1 MHEEKSKKKFFSSL
15 FLKVPADLVA
25 VAGWLVLAIIAIYLP
40 LPEIT
45 PIRVLLTLPLMLFIP
60 GYCVIA
66 ALFPKEGDID
76 LIERFVLSAG
86 SSMVIVPL
94 IGLGL
99 NFTPWGIHL
108 EPLVI
113 SLSLFTVLL
122 TLAAHHSRSLVPYDE
137 RFRISFTPILRP
149 VRMSQKKSDRVLGI
163 VLALLILIAI
173 ITAAYVISVPLEG
186 ERFTELFV
194 LGNNMTAADY
204 PDRIIAGLN
213 YPVYVGVRNHEYRNT
228 LYTIEI
234 WMMRMEF
241 DNVTNSSRIAA
252 MDPAGRV
259 MFPLVHDQNTIIP
272 YNVSVNSTRY
282 NRVEFLLFDE
292 DIPGFTIAG
301 NDRIN
306 ASYRNIHL
314 VFRVE
319 DAPEIV
325 EVPDQQI
332 TNPPRS
338 TM

>member
-1 MHEEKSKKKFFSSL
+1 MHEEKSKKKFISSL
-15 FLKVPADLVA
+15 FLRFPADLLA
-25 VAGWLVLAIIAIYLP
+25 AAGWLVLAVITIYLP
-40 LPEIT
+40 IPEIT
-45 PIRVLLTLPLMLFIP
+45 PLRVICTLPLMLFIP

-66 ALFPKEGDID
+66 ALFPREGDID

-113 SLSLFTVLL
+113 SLSLFTVMVI
-122 TLAAHHSRSLVPYDE
+122 LAAHHIRSLIPYDE
-137 RFRISFTPILRP
+137 RFRVSIAPILRP
-149 VRMSQKKSDRVLGI
+149 ATVSHKKSDRVLGI
-163 VLALLILIAI
+163 VLALLILIAL
-173 ITAAYVISVPLEG
+173 ITAVYVISVPREG
-186 ERFTELFV
+186 ERFTEFFV
-194 LGNNMTAADY
+194 LGSNRTAADY
-204 PDRIIAGLN
+204 PDRIIALQN

-259 MFPLVHDQNTIIP
+259 MFPLVHDQTTIIP
-272 YNVSVNSTRY
+272 YNVSANSTGY

-292 DIPGFTIAG
+292 NIPGFEISG
-301 NDRIN
+301 RNRIN

-314 VFRVE
+314 LFRVE
-319 DAPEIV
+319 DA
-325 EVPDQQI
+325 
-332 TNPPRS
+332 S
-338 TM
+338 

>member
-1 MHEEKSKKKFFSSL
+1 M
-15 FLKVPADLVA
+15 
-25 VAGWLVLAIIAIYLP
+25 
-40 LPEIT
+40 
-45 PIRVLLTLPLMLFIP
+45 
-60 GYCVIA
+60 
-66 ALFPKEGDID
+66 
-76 LIERFVLSAG
+76 
-86 SSMVIVPL
+86 
-94 IGLGL
+94 
-99 NFTPWGIHL
+99 
-108 EPLVI
+108 
-113 SLSLFTVLL
+113 
-122 TLAAHHSRSLVPYDE
+122 
-137 RFRISFTPILRP
+137 
-149 VRMSQKKSDRVLGI
+149 
-163 VLALLILIAI
+163 
-173 ITAAYVISVPLEG
+173 ISVPREG

-194 LGNNMTAADY
+194 LGSNRTAADY
-204 PDRIIAGLN
+204 PDRIIAGQN

-292 DIPGFTIAG
+292 DIPGFEITG
-301 NDRIN
+301 NNRIN
-306 ASYRNIHL
+306 ASYRDIHL

-332 TNPPRS
+332 RNPPRS
-338 TM
+338 TR

>member
-1 MHEEKSKKKFFSSL
+1 VHEENSKKKNISSL
-15 FLKVPADLVA
+15 FLRFPADLVA
-25 VAGWLVLAIIAIYLP
+25 AAGWLVLAIVAIYLP

-45 PIRVLLTLPLMLFIP
+45 PIRVLFTLPLMLFIP

-108 EPLVI
+108 EPLVASI
-113 SLSLFTVLL
+113 SLFTIILI
-122 TLAAHHSRSLVPYDE
+122 LAAHHTRTLIPYDE
-137 RFRISFTPILRP
+137 RFRISFTQIIRP
-149 VRMSQKKSDRVLGI
+149 ATVSQKKSGRFFGI

-173 ITAAYVISVPLEG
+173 ITAAYIITVPREG

-194 LGNNMTAADY
+194 LGSNRTAADY
-204 PDRIIAGLN
+204 PDRIYAGQN
-213 YPVYVGVRNHEYRNT
+213 YPVYVGVRNHEYRNA

-259 MFPLVHDQNTIIP
+259 MFSLVHDQNTLVP

-292 DIPGFTIAG
+292 NIPDFETSG
-301 NDRIN
+301 NNRIN

-314 VFRVE
+314 VFRV
-319 DAPEIV
+319 DDPPEVV
-325 EVPDQQI
+325 EVPDLQVR
-332 TNPPRS
+332 NPPRP
-338 TM
+338 TR